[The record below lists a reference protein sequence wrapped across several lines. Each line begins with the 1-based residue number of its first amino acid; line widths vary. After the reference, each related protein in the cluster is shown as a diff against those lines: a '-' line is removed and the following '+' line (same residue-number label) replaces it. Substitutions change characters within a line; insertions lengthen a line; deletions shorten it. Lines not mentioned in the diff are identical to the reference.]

1 MRQNA
6 CGSYARVLSI
16 VCIHK
21 RDGVVRIERG
31 GMKKRYVVGK
41 SGKRVTARREIKA
54 KQRTRRNKGEANK
67 GPLSE
72 RE

>member
-1 MRQNA
+1 M
-6 CGSYARVLSI
+6 LSI

-21 RDGVVRIERG
+21 RDGVVRIEKGG